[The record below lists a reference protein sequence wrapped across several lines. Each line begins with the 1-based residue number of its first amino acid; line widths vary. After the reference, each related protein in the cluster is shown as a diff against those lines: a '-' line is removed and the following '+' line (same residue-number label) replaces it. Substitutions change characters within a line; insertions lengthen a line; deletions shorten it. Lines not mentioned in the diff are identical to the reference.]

1 MTKLSVWVICG
12 GPSGEAEVSRTSG
25 RAVVSALQRAGHAAN
40 LVEFEPTMTRNLLD
54 APPEVVFPVTH
65 GTLGEDGCLQ
75 GLLEVFDVPYVG
87 SDVLASAIGANKPCA
102 KVLWQLAGLP
112 VAKELVVHH
121 GEDLAEAAVTA
132 RAHLGGAVVVKPAS
146 GGSAIGVQ
154 RVSARESDA
163 RLVEAIRTVLAL
175 DNEALVEQWLV
186 GQELTCG
193 VLELG
198 GQLRALPPT
207 LILPER
213 ADFYDFVSKYAPG
226 GSTHVCP
233 APLAADFVER
243 IQQLAVRAHQVVGA
257 RDLSRVDFVVD
268 DRRGVD
274 FGLTILEIN
283 TLPGMTSTSLFPEA
297 AGVAG
302 IAFEALVDGL
312 VRQAM
317 ARPRRMQ
324 PEVMAMPH

>member
-25 RAVVSALQRAGHAAN
+25 RAVVSALQRAGHSAN
-40 LVEFEPTMTRNLLD
+40 LVEFEPTMTRHLLD

-112 VAKELVVHH
+112 VAKELVVRH
-121 GEDLAEAAVTA
+121 GVDLAEAAVTA
-132 RAHLGGAVVVKPAS
+132 RARLGGAVVVKPAS

-154 RVSARESDA
+154 RVSAQESDA

-193 VLELG
+193 VLEQG

-226 GSTHVCP
+226 GSRHVCP

-243 IQQLAVRAHQVVGA
+243 IQQVAVRAHQVVGA

-283 TLPGMTSTSLFPEA
+283 TLPGMTSTSLYPEA

-324 PEVMAMPH
+324 PEVMAMPR

>member
-1 MTKLSVWVICG
+1 MTKLNVWVVCG

-25 RAVVSALQRAGHAAN
+25 RGVVAALQRAGHTAS
-40 LVEFEPTMTRNLLD
+40 LVEFEPAMTRNLLGS
-54 APPEVVFPVTH
+54 PPDVVFPVTH

-87 SDVLASAIGANKPCA
+87 SDVLASAIGANKPYA
-102 KVLWQLAGLP
+102 KAMWQAAGLP

-121 GEDLAEAAVTA
+121 GEDLAASAVAA
-132 RAHLGGAVVVKPAS
+132 RARLGGAVVVKPAS

-154 RVSARESDA
+154 RVTADESDA
-163 RLVEAIRTVLAL
+163 RLVEAIRGVLAL
-175 DNEALVEQWLV
+175 DNEALIEQWLV
-186 GQELTCG
+186 GKEVTCG
-193 VLELG
+193 VLESS
-198 GQLRALPPT
+198 GQVRALPPT

-226 GSTHVCP
+226 GSRHVCP
-233 APLAADFVER
+233 APLSPEFDER
-243 IQQLAVRAHQVVGA
+243 IQQSAVRAHQTVGA

-268 DRRGVD
+268 ERRGVD

-283 TLPGMTSTSLFPEA
+283 TLPGMTSTSLYPEA
-297 AGVAG
+297 AGIAG
-302 IAFEALVDGL
+302 ITFEVLVDGL

-324 PEVMAMPH
+324 PEVLAMPS

>member
-1 MTKLSVWVICG
+1 MTKLDVWVVCG

-25 RAVVSALQRAGHAAN
+25 RAVVAALQRAGHQAD
-40 LVEFEPTMTRNLLD
+40 LVEFEPAIARNLL
-54 APPEVVFPVTH
+54 ATPPDVVFPVTH

-87 SDVLASAIGANKPCA
+87 SDVLASAIGANKPYA
-102 KVLWQLAGLP
+102 KALWQAAGLP
-112 VAKELVVHH
+112 VAPELVVRH
-121 GEDLAEAAVTA
+121 GEDLARSAVAA
-132 RAHLGGAVVVKPAS
+132 RARLGGAVVVKPAS

-154 RVSARESDA
+154 RVTAQESDA
-163 RLVEAIRTVLAL
+163 RLAEVIRAVLAL
-175 DNEALVEQWLV
+175 DNAALVEKWLV
-186 GQELTCG
+186 GLEVTCG
-193 VLELG
+193 VLDCS

-207 LILPER
+207 LILPDR

-226 GSTHVCP
+226 GSRHCCP
-233 APLAADFVER
+233 APLSAAFIER
-243 IQQLAVRAHQVVGA
+243 LQQVAVRAHQLVGA

-283 TLPGMTSTSLFPEA
+283 TLPGMTSTSLYPEA
-297 AGVAG
+297 AGIAG
-302 IAFEALVDGL
+302 VGFEALVDGL

-324 PEVMAMPH
+324 PEVLAMPS